1 MRILQQLPSKLKNF
15 IVLTALVTTSCIAP
29 APALATASSA
39 VYCYQATNLAMF
51 FYQHLLQQAKPEQVI
66 AYLEV
71 LMENAG
77 EDANLRNIHRH
88 LLFTVLN
95 KKDVV
100 SSQQLRNILI
110 NQCTLAYTQETKSY

>member
-1 MRILQQLPSKLKNF
+1 MLSLRSLPIKLKKF
-15 IVLTALVTTSCIAP
+15 VLLSSLVVSSCVAP
-29 APALATASSA
+29 APALAAASSA
-39 VYCYQATNLAMF
+39 VYCYEATNLSMF

-77 EDANLRNIHRH
+77 EDANLRNVHRH

-100 SSQQLRNILI
+100 SSQQLRNILLD
-110 NQCTLAYTQETKSY
+110 QCSLAYTQETKSY